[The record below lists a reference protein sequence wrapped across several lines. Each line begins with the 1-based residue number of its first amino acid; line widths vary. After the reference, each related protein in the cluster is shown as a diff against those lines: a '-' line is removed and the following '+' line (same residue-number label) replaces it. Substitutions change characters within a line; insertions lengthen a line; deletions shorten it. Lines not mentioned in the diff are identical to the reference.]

1 MAIKHG
7 ETDAFPGYFCTR
19 PENHDGPCALI
30 SAEYAAMTTQEL
42 LIRAMEKID
51 GMDNNHSKILEVANE
66 IKAEVGPIV
75 EKLSSHPMFR
85 MILGSK

>member
-1 MAIKHG
+1 MNPDEQAVVNDLLGK
-7 ETDAFPGYFCTR
+7 TDR
-19 PENHDGPCALI
+19 
-30 SAEYAAMTTQEL
+30 EL
-42 LIRAMEKID
+42 LIMAMEKID
-51 GMDNNHSKILEVANE
+51 GMEQTHSQILTVANE